1 VVLKRLLFILVLA
14 LLLPAAAQ
22 VPVEAPPPQ
31 AEDVLREAGFK
42 LPHPRGTE
50 LPALLEEKAKTYAE
64 AHPTEVEPDTEQK
77 IEKTTEEMGKAL
89 GPISQ
94 LFAWLSAL
102 PGYWE
107 SFLVGAVLLVGLFIL
122 YGLVMLG
129 VKGIMRKRGK
139 PDWRLARRYNFFLRI
154 LMLSIGV
161 LGALVWVDATKGWFY
176 SVVTSIASLS
186 AAFLVI
192 NIFSYFI
199 LERSRKKKQGKPMP
213 ALFQQVVRGIAYIV
227 AVVAV
232 VGTATSLDLSALL
245 ASSAV
250 LSLVLGLALQDTLG
264 NVFAGM
270 SIQASK
276 PFEIGDWVAFKEFEG
291 QVVQMNW
298 REVRIRTFDGD
309 DVVLPN
315 SVVAST
321 DLCNYSH
328 PTTKHVADL
337 LIGTSYQDPPEKVR
351 RVVHEVLDDV
361 EGIEPAQQCLYLMD
375 YKDFSI
381 EYRVRFFIF
390 DYSRLRSVRAEVM
403 NRLWYAFKRA
413 GITIP
418 FPIRDVY
425 LRQVDDRAL
434 EEGTR
439 RALNRRVEM
448 LRKVEL
454 FEPLEPEVFD
464 NLARAFKTM
473 LFARREVVIEQGEL
487 GDTFYM
493 IGSGR
498 FDVFVRKPKA
508 KNRFGVKVAE
518 LGPGNFFGEMSLLTG
533 EARTATVVAT
543 EESEVYALGKDDFR
557 EILQG
562 HPEISAQ
569 LASAASERVTQN
581 LAQLSK
587 YLTEEEQRTMGD
599 NDKTDRIR
607 RAILGQMR
615 EFFGF

>member
-1 VVLKRLLFILVLA
+1 VDVKRSLLVIVLV

-22 VPVEAPPPQ
+22 APVEAPSSQ
-31 AEDVLREAGFK
+31 AEEALREAGFK
-42 LPHPRGTE
+42 LPHPKGSG
-50 LPALLEEKAKTYAE
+50 LPALVGEKADAYAVS
-64 AHPTEVEPDTEQK
+64 HPVEVEPDTGEK
-77 IEKTTEEMGKAL
+77 IEKATEEVGKAL
-89 GPISQ
+89 GPIGQ
-94 LFAWLSAL
+94 LLAWLSDL

-107 SFLVGAVLLVGLFIL
+107 AFLVGAAFLVGLFLL
-122 YGLVMLG
+122 YGFVMLG
-129 VKGIMRKRGK
+129 VKGIMKKRGK
-139 PDWRLARRYNFFLRI
+139 PEWRLARRYNVFLRI
-154 LMLSIGV
+154 LLISIAV
-161 LGALVWVDATKGWFY
+161 LVALVWTGVTEGWFY
-176 SVVTSIASLS
+176 TVVTSVASLS
-186 AAFLVI
+186 AAFLLI
-192 NIFSYFI
+192 NVFSYFF
-199 LERSRKKKQGKPMP
+199 LERRRAKRQGKPLP
-213 ALFQQVVRGIAYIV
+213 ALFQQVVRGFAYIV
-227 AVVAV
+227 AVVAI
-232 VGTATSLDLSALL
+232 VGAATDLDLSALL

-315 SVVAST
+315 SVVASS

-337 LIGTSYQDPPEKVR
+337 FIGTSYQDPPEKVR
-351 RVVHEVLDDV
+351 AVVREVLEDM
-361 EGIEPAQQCLYLMD
+361 EGIDPAQQCLYLMN

-381 EYRVRFFIF
+381 EYRVRFFIY
-390 DYSRLRSVRAEVM
+390 DYSRLRNVRAEVM

-418 FPIRDVY
+418 FPIRDIY
-425 LRQVDDRAL
+425 HHQVDERAQ
-434 EEGTR
+434 EELSR
-439 RALNRRVEM
+439 RALVRRTEM
-448 LRKVEL
+448 LHKVDL
-454 FEPLEPEVFD
+454 FSPLEPEVFD
-464 NLARAFKTM
+464 KLARAFKTLM
-473 LFARREVVIEQGEL
+473 FARREIVIEQGEE
-487 GDTFYM
+487 GDTFYL

-498 FDVFVRKPKA
+498 FEVYLKRAKA
-508 KNRFGVKVAE
+508 KHRFGVKVAE
-518 LGPGNFFGEMSLLTG
+518 LGTGDFFGEMSLLTG
-533 EARTATVVAT
+533 EARTATVVAA
-543 EESEVYALGKDDFR
+543 EESEVYALGKEDFR

-562 HPEISAQ
+562 HPEVSAQ

-587 YLTEEEQRTMGD
+587 YLTDDEQKTMAE
-599 NDKTDRIR
+599 NEKTDRVR